1 MCLLSGGQVY
11 LMILSSVY
19 VCSTLSNPNITRNT
33 EDLSPEQSTIKK
45 QAKHLLKE
53 DDIIH
58 KSMRKNLKNKIQQTV
73 LQLES
78 QLFYSQIEYLIGEE
92 HPNLKNKI
100 KSVGQ
105 EQSNLKTEVRS
116 KFRKRSPHCLLRCLR
131 QRQLHPAQC
140 HYLCTMSVG

>member
-1 MCLLSGGQVY
+1 MY
-11 LMILSSVY
+11 LMILSSFY
-19 VCSTLSNPNITRNT
+19 VCSTLSNPNITRYNV
-33 EDLSPEQSTIKK
+33 DLSPEKSTIKK
-45 QAKHLLKE
+45 QAEQLKG
-53 DDIIH
+53 DDKVH
-58 KSMRKNLKNKIQQTV
+58 KLMRESLKNKIQQTV

-92 HPNLKNKI
+92 HPDLKNKI

-105 EQSNLKTEVRS
+105 EQSNIKTEVRS